1 MSNGH
6 VWFATKLKPFIIA
19 QDFPCYPWYFL
30 FMSILCSSQWVKIV
44 VFGYLQ
50 IISKVRY
57 FPETYPLLVPKVPKV
72 PKDENVTAFIS
83 FAKLI
88 AIFNPF
94 FSLFML
100 AISCSFY
107 YYYVVFFT
115 HTIPKTHIFSINPNG
130 NIFGK
135 N

>member
-94 FSLFML
+94 FSLFMM
-100 AISCSFY
+100 AISCFIISMSS
-107 YYYVVFFT
+107 FFT
-115 HTIPKTHIFSINPNG
+115 HTIPKTHIVSINPNG

>member
-50 IISKVRY
+50 IILKVRY
-57 FPETYPLLVPKVPKV
+57 FPETYPLLV

-107 YYYVVFFT
+107 YYYVFFFT